1 MESLLDAIRIAAS
14 EGASDDERRRGLL
27 ACRALAFTLDG
38 GLVVE
43 APPPTA
49 ERANAELVSRP
60 APSTPTSGAAL
71 AGDPPFPIVGPFA
84 SNPFA
89 GLTADQILE
98 LAIAKL
104 RAAVGEDAAPPPS
117 GSPFRLTLVPVP
129 RTQ

>member
-1 MESLLDAIRIAAS
+1 MESILVAIRIAAR

-27 ACRALAFTLDG
+27 ACRAVAFTLDG
-38 GLVVE
+38 GLVVD

-49 ERANAELVSRP
+49 ERINAEILSRP
-60 APSTPTSGAAL
+60 APTAPTSDAAL
-71 AGDPPFPIVGPFA
+71 AGNPPPAIIDTFA

-104 RAAVGEDAAPPPS
+104 RAAVGEDAAPPPV
-117 GSPFRLTLVPVP
+117 GSPFRLTLVPLP
-129 RTQ
+129 RTL

>member
-43 APPPTA
+43 APPPTV
-49 ERANAELVSRP
+49 ERVNAELLSRP
-60 APSTPTSGAAL
+60 APSTSTSGAAV
-71 AGDPPFPIVGPFA
+71 AGNSPSPVVDPFA
-84 SNPFA
+84 SNPFV

-104 RAAVGEDAAPPPS
+104 RAAVGDDAAQPPA

-129 RTQ
+129 RTP